1 MAAIIL
7 AVFYLASQI
16 DLASLMLDALAKIAA
31 ILVAMAL
38 MIWFVLDR
46 KPAIELARRAF
57 RLPRARL

>member
-46 KPAIELARRAF
+46 
-57 RLPRARL
+57 